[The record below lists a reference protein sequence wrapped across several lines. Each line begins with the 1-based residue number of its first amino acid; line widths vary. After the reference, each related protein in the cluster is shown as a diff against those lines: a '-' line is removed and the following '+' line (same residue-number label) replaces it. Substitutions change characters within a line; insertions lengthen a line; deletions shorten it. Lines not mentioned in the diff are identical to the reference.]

1 MIQETVI
8 AAFLLVVLAGA
19 VEPGASADS
28 ALVRAAWTLG
38 PMALIGVWCVWRV
51 GLWGRQ
57 LDRGRLSAVDAAER
71 TVVLARLLALS
82 WHAWSLFAWGW
93 ADAVRAMV
101 GDLVLA
107 DELLASSPPIVIVM
121 VSIASFYAVER
132 RLREAVVRRALLEGW
147 PVPPL
152 LSRWRYV
159 WFWFRHAV
167 APVILPVCLL
177 AAWAESVDRFWPTGG
192 EGSSGETPGGTAK
205 DWWAIAVQGAGVALI
220 VALGPWA
227 LTRVWPTIPLGA
239 GELRDRLRAVCGRN
253 AVRVANILLW
263 RTGGTIHNAA
273 VLGVLPRF
281 RYILVTDGL
290 IERMPAPLLEAIAA
304 HEVGHVRHRH
314 LAWLAASTI
323 AGAMTLA
330 SALGWGAWGVLSWS
344 APRWHGSQ
352 EEFDALVEGVRLG
365 VGLAT
370 LMGAILWFGFVS
382 RRMEWQADA
391 FAAADLT
398 RSEDPTALRVAPE
411 AAGRVIHALG
421 EVAML
426 AGIHPDRFMWRHG
439 SIRTRQRKLGE
450 LMGCDL
456 AGMPPDRVVRKLKL
470 GTIVLLALGAAAM
483 FWLPGLG

>member
-8 AAFLLVVLAGA
+8 AAFLLVVLSGA
-19 VEPGASADS
+19 VEPASAADS
-28 ALVRAAWTLG
+28 PLVIAAWTLG
-38 PMALIGVWCVWRV
+38 PMVMIAVWCVWRV
-51 GLWGRQ
+51 GRWARQ
-57 LDRGRLSAVDAAER
+57 LDRGRVSAVDRAER
-71 TVVLARLLALS
+71 TVVVVRVLALA
-82 WHAWSLFAWGW
+82 WHALSLFAWGW
-93 ADAVRAMV
+93 ADAVRAIV
-101 GDLVLA
+101 GDWVLV
-107 DELLASSPPIVIVM
+107 DELVAASPPIVMVM
-121 VSIASFYAVER
+121 LSIASFHSVER
-132 RLREAVVRRALLEGW
+132 RLREVVVRRALLEGW
-147 PVPPL
+147 PVPPQL
-152 LSRWRYV
+152 TRSRYV

-177 AAWAESVDRFWPTGG
+177 AAWAEAVDRVWPAEAGHDAGG
-192 EGSSGETPGGTAK
+192 VAGG
-205 DWWAIAVQGAGVALI
+205 WESIAVQAIGVVLI
-220 VALGPWA
+220 VAIGPWA
-227 LTRVWPTIPLGA
+227 LTRVWPTVPMGA
-239 GELRDRLRAVCGRN
+239 GELRDRLRAVCERN

-290 IERMPAPLLEAIAA
+290 LERMPAPLLEAIAA

-314 LAWLAASTI
+314 LAWLAAATI
-323 AGAMTLA
+323 SGAMA
-330 SALGWGAWGVLSWS
+330 VAAVLGWAAWGVLSWS

-352 EEFDALVEGVRLG
+352 EEFDALVEGARLG

-370 LMGAILWFGFVS
+370 LVGAVVWFGFVS

-398 RSEDPTALRVAPE
+398 RAEDAAATRVAPE

-426 AGIHPDRFMWRHG
+426 AGIHPERFMWRHG

-456 AGMPPDRVVRKLKL
+456 GAMLPDRAVRRLKMLTLVML
-470 GTIVLLALGAAAM
+470 GLSAVGM
-483 FWLPGLG
+483 FWLPGL